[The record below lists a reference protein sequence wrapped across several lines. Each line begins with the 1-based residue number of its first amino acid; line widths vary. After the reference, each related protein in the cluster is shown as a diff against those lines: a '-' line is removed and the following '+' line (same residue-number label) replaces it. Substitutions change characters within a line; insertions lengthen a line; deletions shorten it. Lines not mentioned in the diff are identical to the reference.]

1 MGYWS
6 SALED
11 RISTIVGRHIG
22 DQEIFS
28 TRSRLSREGR
38 YIAITCVIE
47 ANSRAQLDAI
57 YMDLN
62 SEPDVLMTL

>member
-1 MGYWS
+1 M
-6 SALED
+6 ED
-11 RISTIVGRHIG
+11 RISTIVGRHVG
-22 DQEIFS
+22 DEEILG
-28 TRSRLSREGR
+28 TRSSLSREGR

-62 SEPDVLMTL
+62 SDPDVLMTL